1 MIGQPRLQMEQILND
16 YPEARDLDI
25 GTTLK
30 VVHNHCDAG
39 HTTAKKL
46 YLTGTEQGVIGHCWR
61 CGAGGGKS
69 FRSTNYIKK
78 RSNLVLDKD
87 VIHLPDDMTTDPLE
101 CHPLMN
107 VWLGK
112 AGITR
117 EEREQHSIGWSEDR
131 QRAILPIFMH
141 GALVAFQ
148 ERRLLPMD
156 NGPKYLTTRIK
167 GVRHPLFQVGK
178 TYHGGTMVVVEDILS
193 AIKVARVANATALLG
208 VFLPD
213 ESTQYILRSKPT
225 RVLIMLDNDNV
236 QVRVQQRKILRRLGA
251 FVTTRRVFV
260 DGRDPKL
267 MTEDELVTA
276 LGLDT

>member
-1 MIGQPRLQMEQILND
+1 MEQVLSD

-69 FRSTNYIKK
+69 FRATNYIKK

-87 VIHLPDDMTTDPLE
+87 DIHLPPDMTTDPLE

-112 AGITR
+112 AGITKA
-117 EEREQHSIGWSEDR
+117 ERELHAIGWSEKR

-141 GALVAFQ
+141 GKLVAFQ
-148 ERRLLPMD
+148 ERRLLPND

-167 GVRHPLFQVGK
+167 GVRHPLFQVGPN
-178 TYHGGTMVVVEDILS
+178 YHGGVMVIVEDILS
-193 AIKVARVANATALLG
+193 AIKVGRVANATALLG

-213 ESTQYILRSKPT
+213 ESTQYILRYKPAL
-225 RVLIMLDNDNV
+225 VLIMLDNDNT

-260 DGRDPKL
+260 NGRDPKL
-267 MTEDELVTA
+267 MSEAELIEVLRLTA
-276 LGLDT
+276 EH